1 MDNLPSTWL
10 RSPEWLADHL
20 SAPDL
25 VVVDGSWYLPTQHRD
40 AQAEYLAG
48 HIPGAVHFD
57 IDTVKDTTSDLPHML
72 PRPEGFASAMRK
84 MGIGDGASI
93 LVYDGLGLFAAPR
106 VWWMFRVFGLER
118 VFILDG
124 GLPRWKAEGRPLE
137 EGRVERRPAHFT
149 TRFNSGAVRD
159 LADVAKAL
167 QAGVQV
173 VDARSSERFTG
184 TAPEPRAG
192 LPSGHMPGALN
203 VPSSM
208 LTIEGRLKPKS
219 DLMAIFAAAGVD
231 PARPIITTCG
241 SGVSAVVLG
250 LALDAVGAREWSV
263 YDGSWSEW
271 GADPHTAKTGA

>member
-10 RSPEWLADHL
+10 RSTEWLSDHL

-25 VVVDGSWYLPTQHRD
+25 VVVDGSWYLPTHHRD

-93 LVYDGLGLFAAPR
+93 LVYDGLGLFSAPR

-124 GLPRWKAEGRPLE
+124 GLPRWKAEGRRLE

-149 TRFNSGAVRD
+149 ARFNSGAVRD

-192 LPSGHMPGALN
+192 LPRGHMPGALN

-231 PARPIITTCG
+231 PTKPIITTCG

-271 GADPHTAKTGA
+271 GAAPHTAKAGG

>member
-20 SAPDL
+20 SVPDL

-149 TRFNSGAVRD
+149 ARFNSGAVRD